1 MEWKSGIILAPFMRI
16 SHIVFWGKISVPSEL
31 LRALRMSGNG
41 NVQLCRPENDED
53 QECVKLAASVRTLN
67 SQV

>member
-1 MEWKSGIILAPFMRI
+1 VANGVEKRHNLGFLYADQ
-16 SHIVFWGKISVPSEL
+16 SHRFFSGKISVPSEL

-53 QECVKLAASVRTLN
+53 QECVKLAASV
-67 SQV
+67 